1 MIGEKFNAKAAEFMD
16 KHPKATKL
24 LISGAVASSMFMPV
38 VASAEGETGT
48 GTGTGVDVSS
58 ITSTLVSAASDA
70 YEGGINAVVPVL
82 ATVMGFNV
90 VVRLVRRFVKG

>member
-1 MIGEKFNAKAAEFMD
+1 MIGEKFNAKAVEFID

-48 GTGTGVDVSS
+48 SVDVSS

>member
-1 MIGEKFNAKAAEFMD
+1 MIGEKFNAKAVEFMD
-16 KHPKATKL
+16 KHPRATKL

-38 VASAEGETGT
+38 VASAEGETGI
-48 GTGTGVDVSS
+48 GTGVDVSS

>member
-1 MIGEKFNAKAAEFMD
+1 MIGEKFNAKAVDFMD

-48 GTGTGVDVSS
+48 ETVVDVSS
-58 ITSTLVSAASDA
+58 ITSTLVGAASDA
-70 YEGGINAVVPVL
+70 YSGAITAVVPVI
-82 ATVMGFNV
+82 ATVIGFNV

>member
-48 GTGTGVDVSS
+48 STGVDVSS
-58 ITSTLVSAASDA
+58 ITSTLVTAASDA